1 MTACATRQTAGGIY
15 LPDQQGK
22 KENEGEVVAVGPGF
36 RTEDGKCLPMDVAI
50 GDTILLPEYGGS
62 MVKIGD
68 EELYLFRNNDI
79 LGKYE

>member
-1 MTACATRQTAGGIY
+1 LHLQTTGGIY
-15 LPDQQGK
+15 LPDQPNK

-36 RTEDGKCLPMDVAI
+36 RTEDGKVLPMDVSI

-62 MVKIGD
+62 MVKIGE

-79 LGKYE
+79 MGKYE